1 MARFVLATIFAIA
14 PAAMAQSISGLW
26 DATITANGRE
36 IPFRM
41 EFSGAGQKVTG
52 YFFNGDERV
61 PSTSGSFE
69 NGSLAVNWDYFAAKL
84 TATWKD
90 GTLEGAYAAARRQP
104 YPFKAKRFVPPSLT
118 QGDVPSIAGL
128 WEIPTKSA
136 KAGELAWRFIVRQSG
151 PEVSAAILR
160 VDGDTGSIEGT
171 YKDGKFVLSHFG
183 GDRAMLLEVTLEKD
197 GTLKLLQNG
206 RTEMTAIRSADA
218 RAKGL
223 PEPADPSRHT
233 SVKDPSEPFH
243 FSFPDL
249 NGKIVSDTDGRFQ
262 NKVVIVAI
270 GGSWCPNCHDEAP
283 FLVELYRKYHS
294 RGLEIVSLMFE
305 EEDQLKDPVRLRA
318 FIKKYG
324 IEFPVLLCG
333 QQSELSAKVP
343 QGVDLDSW
351 PTTFYLGRDGRVRSV
366 HAGFASAASGEFNAE
381 LRQEASSL
389 IERLLA
395 EKVSVSAS
403 AR

>member
-1 MARFVLATIFAIA
+1 MTRFVLATIFAIA
-14 PAAMAQSISGLW
+14 PAAMAQSLAGLW
-26 DATITANGRE
+26 DATITANGRD

-41 EFSGAGQKVTG
+41 QFSGEGQKVTG

-61 PSTSGSFE
+61 ASTSGSFE
-69 NGSLAVNWDYFAAKL
+69 NGSLTVIWDYFANKL

-90 GTLEGAYAAARRQP
+90 GTLEGTYTGARHAP

-128 WEIPTKSA
+128 WEIPAKSA

-183 GDRAMLLEVTLEKD
+183 GDRPMLLEVTLEKD

-206 RTEMTAIRSADA
+206 RTEMIAFRSADA

-233 SVKDPSEPFH
+233 SVKDPTEPFH

-249 NGKIVSDTDGRFQ
+249 NGKIVSDTDARFQ

-333 QQSELSAKVP
+333 QQSDLSAKVP
-343 QGVDLDSW
+343 QGVNLDSW

-366 HAGFASAASGEFNAE
+366 HAGFASAASGEFNTA
-381 LRQEASSL
+381 LREEAGSL

-395 EKVSVSAS
+395 ERVSESAS